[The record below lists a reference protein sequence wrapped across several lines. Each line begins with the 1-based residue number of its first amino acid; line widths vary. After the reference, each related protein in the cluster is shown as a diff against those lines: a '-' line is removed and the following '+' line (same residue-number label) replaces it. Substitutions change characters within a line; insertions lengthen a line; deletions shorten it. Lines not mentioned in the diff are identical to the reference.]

1 MRYKEIQKE
10 IAELANRID
19 EWLQECEEKHKDKG
33 KNYETLLYI
42 AGGLH
47 ELEDVE
53 ID

>member
-1 MRYKEIQKE
+1 MTYKQIQKE
-10 IAELANRID
+10 IEELANRID
-19 EWLQECEEKHKDKG
+19 NFLQECEENHKDKG